1 MIADY
6 FCRLSFFNCELE
18 LIFSFR
24 LVIDKL
30 SPLSFVI
37 LHYESNANQNL
48 QWQRWTDTNESFF
61 QKKLDSLFAGS
72 IGFSHLHDLSVF
84 LWCNAGSEKF
94 CLASCDS
101 FFIRPYNNYGST
113 NGNNCSFHF
122 LFPLDKPFGFTN
134 KPCGH
139 T

>member
-24 LVIDKL
+24 LVIDKI

-72 IGFSHLHDLSVF
+72 IGFSHLHDLSLF
-84 LWCNAGSEKF
+84 LWCYVGSKKF
-94 CLASCDS
+94 SLAPFHSL
-101 FFIRPYNNYGST
+101 FFCKNSNNGCAD
-113 NGNNCSFHF
+113 GGDCSFH
-122 LFPLDKPFGFTN
+122 LLL
-134 KPCGH
+134 
-139 T
+139 